1 MLESLFV
8 GMIVVAAT
16 AYAVWALTPAV
27 TRNRLALQAAAAIEG
42 GKASGARAWLAARLR
57 SLTRVAA
64 GGCSS
69 CSSNAA
75 TPAERATQHRG
86 EFRQ

>member
-1 MLESLFV
+1 MLESLLV
-8 GMIVVAAT
+8 GIIVGTAIVYAA
-16 AYAVWALTPAV
+16 WALTPV
-27 TRNRLALQAAAAIEG
+27 GTRNRLALQAAAAIEG
-42 GKASGARAWLAARLR
+42 TQTAGARAWLAARLR

-75 TPAERATQHRG
+75 TPAERASQQTREG
-86 EFRQ
+86 R

>member
-1 MLESLFV
+1 MLESLLV
-8 GMIVVAAT
+8 GMIVSAAVV
-16 AYAVWALTPAV
+16 YAAWALTPAV

-42 GKASGARAWLAARLR
+42 TEASGPRAWLAARLR

-75 TPAERATQHRG
+75 TPAERASQQTR
-86 EFRQ
+86 EKR